1 MSSIANLVI
10 ADATPTN
17 HTFYPIKSGM
27 DSQWITHE
35 GANALV
41 QGKLVLVSSLAS
53 AVRATDKFKM
63 NFSWPFAKTV
73 DGVVSVRSTP
83 RILADV
89 ILPDDM
95 TAAERLM
102 FWTMFRNACAAALV
116 AGTITDRDIP
126 M

>member
-1 MSSIANLVI
+1 MSTIANIVV

-17 HTFYPIKSGM
+17 HTFYPIRSGM

-41 QGKLVLVSSLAS
+41 QSKLQATASLAS
-53 AVRATDKFKM
+53 ATRATDKFKL
-63 NFSWPFAKTV
+63 NFALPFPKTV
-73 DGVVSVRSTP
+73 DGVVTVRSTP
-83 RILADV
+83 RAILDV

-102 FWTMFRNACAAALV
+102 FWTMYRNACAATLIAAL
-116 AGTITDRDIP
+116 ITDRDVP